1 MHKGQ
6 ETLESKFMKHHTYPV
21 NKKNKITLCFLKM
34 YVKLKIFGTNPK
46 HKS

>member
-21 NKKNKITLCFLKM
+21 NKKNKMTPCFLKM
-34 YVKLKIFGTNPK
+34 DVKLEIFGANPK